1 MPFQYTR
8 GGEKTMK
15 QSNTPSLLIN
25 QAIPEFQEWLSIRG
39 LSRETLRGYN
49 VDIHQ
54 FSRWI
59 SSKANSPVLIDEIS
73 VQHIEDFVSF
83 LTNERGCKPRTVNR
97 KINAL
102 STFFQCMNKKKFI
115 VENPMLDFERMKV
128 PDSERVYLSKE
139 EVEAII
145 QAIEHPV
152 LHYFAMTMAYSGL
165 RVNECIHLTMNDV
178 NFEED
183 FIQVINGKGGKNRT
197 IPLNKHLKLHLEKY
211 LKFHRPDTDSL
222 FFFALKKTG
231 TVSVQYVNRMLKDA
245 CKKAGIEKHVTSH
258 ILRHS
263 FASYLVKKDTHVAV
277 IQRLLGHAS
286 VKTTS
291 VYLHVNQDDLQAAVN
306 QIDF

>member
-1 MPFQYTR
+1 M
-8 GGEKTMK
+8 MK
-15 QSNTPSLLIN
+15 QYNTTSLLIN
-25 QAIPEFQEWLSIRG
+25 QAISEFKEWLKIRG
-39 LSRETLRGYN
+39 LSPETLRGY
-49 VDIHQ
+49 DMDTRQ

-59 SSKANSPVLIDEIS
+59 SAQFNSPVIIDEITIH
-73 VQHIEDFVSF
+73 HIEDFVSY
-83 LTNERGCKPRTVNR
+83 LSNERGIKPSSVNR

-102 STFFQCMNKKKFI
+102 STFFQCMRKKKYI
-115 VENPMLDFERMKV
+115 QENPMEDFQRMKV
-128 PDSERVYLSKE
+128 PDSERIYLSKE
-139 EVEAII
+139 EVESII
-145 QAIEHPV
+145 QAIDHPV

-165 RVNECIHLTMNDV
+165 RVNECIHLTLNDI

-183 FIQVINGKGGKNRT
+183 YIQVINGKGGKNRK
-197 IPLNKHLKLHLEKY
+197 IPLNQQLKVKLEEY
-211 LKFHRPDTDSL
+211 LKSHRPKTDSL
-222 FFFALKKTG
+222 FFFALKRTG

-245 CKKAGIEKHVTSH
+245 CEKAGIEKHVTSH

-277 IQRLLGHAS
+277 IQKLLGHAS

>member
-1 MPFQYTR
+1 
-8 GGEKTMK
+8 MK
-15 QSNTPSLLIN
+15 QAILPSLLIN

-39 LSRETLRGYN
+39 MSDETLRGYD
-49 VDIHQ
+49 VDVHQ

-59 SSKANSPVLIDEIS
+59 SAKSNSPVLIDEIS
-73 VQHIEDFVSF
+73 VKHIEQFVSY

-102 STFFQCMNKKKFI
+102 STFFQCMKKKKFI
-115 VENPMLDFERMKV
+115 MENPIEDFERMKV
-128 PDSERVYLSKE
+128 PDSERVYLRKE

-145 QAIEHPV
+145 QAIDHPV
-152 LHYFAMTMAYSGL
+152 LYYFAMTMAYTGL

-178 NFEED
+178 DFEEGY
-183 FIQVINGKGGKNRT
+183 IQVINGKGGKNRT
-197 IPLNKHLKLHLEKY
+197 LPFNTHLKEELSHY
-211 LKFHRPDTDSL
+211 LNEHRPQTDSL

-231 TVSVQYVNRMLKDA
+231 TVSGQYVNRILKEA
-245 CKKAGIEKHVTSH
+245 YERAGIEKHVTSH

-291 VYLHVNQDDLQAAVN
+291 VYLHVHQEDLQSAVD